1 MIAGAVLQWALA
13 LVPGALLA
21 WFAIET
27 FAGLKALPRDASN
40 RDRPADDHAILIP
53 AHDEGAVIADTV
65 TALRAAAPDA
75 RILVVAD
82 NCTDDTA
89 MHARKAGAQ
98 CVERDDPARRGKG
111 YALAFGR
118 DHLAGDPPAAV
129 IVLDADCRIT
139 KGGPAELAA
148 LACRTGGPVQAGN
161 LLVARADAPAN
172 VAISNFAMMVK
183 NIFRARGLQ
192 RIGRGG
198 LLFGTGMAF
207 PWDLFRDCDLAT
219 GDATEDLALG
229 LQLVREGVRVT
240 LADHVTVT
248 SPAASQDDSV
258 GQRSRWEHGF
268 LRNAGRVALPML
280 VTSIRRRSRMGLAVG
295 LHMMVPPLALLVA
308 SGFLCVAATIGLG
321 LLTGDFTPAFV
332 LIACY
337 AVALAAVVAAWL
349 AGGRAVLPG
358 ARLLAIPGYILWKL
372 PIYAAFFRRRQNAWD
387 RENRQR
393 RGD

>member
-1 MIAGAVLQWALA
+1 MAGAVLQWILA
-13 LVPGALLA
+13 LVPGILLL
-21 WFAIET
+21 WFAAEI
-27 FAGLKALPRDASN
+27 FAGLKSLPRGAAYS
-40 RDRPADDHAILIP
+40 DRSAFDHTILIP
-53 AHDEGAVIADTV
+53 AHDEAAVIADTV
-65 TALRAAAPDA
+65 EALRIAAPSA

-89 MHARKAGAQ
+89 ARAREAGAQ
-98 CVERDDPARRGKG
+98 CVERDDSARRGKG

-118 DHLAGDPPAAV
+118 DHLADAPPHAV

-139 KGGPAELAA
+139 TGGPAELAA
-148 LACRTGGPVQAGN
+148 IARRTAGPVQAGN
-161 LLVARADAPAN
+161 LLVARPDAPAN

-192 RIGRGG
+192 RIGHGG

-207 PWDLFRDCDLAT
+207 PWAKFRTLDLAT

-229 LQLVREGVRVT
+229 LELVRGGVRVT

-248 SPAASQDDSV
+248 SPAASQKDSV

-268 LRNAGRVALPML
+268 LRNAGRVALPLL
-280 VTSIRRRSRMGLAVG
+280 VASIRRPSRMGVAVG

-308 SGFLCVAATIGLG
+308 TGLVCVAATAALG
-321 LLTGDFTPAFV
+321 LTTGGFAPAIMLV
-332 LIACY
+332 ACY
-337 AVALAAVVAAWL
+337 VIAMAAVLAAWF

-358 ARLLAIPGYILWKL
+358 ARLLAIPGYVLWKL
-372 PIYAAFFRRRQNAWD
+372 PIYAAFFKRRQNAWD